1 MDHGSSARR
10 EGMFERASAGFA
22 ELRIVEVR
30 GAKVIIDSDLARLF
44 GIATKRLNQAV
55 KRNPGRFPAEFTFQ
69 LTMTEF
75 ANLKSQS
82 ATSTW
87 GGRRYPPYAFTEH
100 GAMMA
105 SCVLNSPRAIDM
117 SVFVVRAF
125 VRLRSI
131 YASHIELTR
140 RLDELDIKVGG
151 HDEEIRSIVEAIRR
165 LMLPDSPRRSLIG
178 LSTFERWPGYGRSK

>member
-1 MDHGSSARR
+1 MV
-10 EGMFERASAGFA
+10 EGASAEPA

-30 GAKVIIDSDLARLF
+30 GVKVIIDSDLAGLF
-44 GIATKRLNQAV
+44 GVTTRHLNQAIE
-55 KRNPGRFPAEFTFQ
+55 RNPGRFPAEFLFQ

-75 ANLKSQS
+75 ANLKSRT
-82 ATSTW
+82 ATPTW
-87 GGRRYPPYAFTEH
+87 GRRRCPPFAFTEH

-105 SCVLNSPRAIDM
+105 ACGLNSPRAVDM
-117 SVFVVRAF
+117 SLFVIRAF

-151 HDEEIRSIVEAIRR
+151 HDDAIRSIVEAIRR
-165 LMLPDSPRRSLIG
+165 LMLPESPRRSLIG
-178 LSTFERWPGYGRSK
+178 ASTFERWPGYGRPR

>member
-1 MDHGSSARR
+1 ML
-10 EGMFERASAGFA
+10 ERASAESS

-30 GAKVIIDSDLARLF
+30 GVKVIIDSDLAGLF
-44 GIATKRLNQAV
+44 GVATQRLNQAV
-55 KRNPGRFPAEFTFQ
+55 KRNPGRFPAEFLFQ

-75 ANLKSQS
+75 AKLKSRS
-82 ATSTW
+82 ASSTW
-87 GGRRYPPYAFTEH
+87 KGRRHPPYAFTEY

-105 SCVLNSPRAIDM
+105 ACVLDSPRAVDM
-117 SVFVVRAF
+117 SLFVIRAF

-151 HDEEIRSIVEAIRR
+151 HDEAIRSIVEAIRR
-165 LMLPDSPRRSLIG
+165 LMLPESPRRSLIG
-178 LSTFERWPGYGRSK
+178 ASTFERWPGYGRPR